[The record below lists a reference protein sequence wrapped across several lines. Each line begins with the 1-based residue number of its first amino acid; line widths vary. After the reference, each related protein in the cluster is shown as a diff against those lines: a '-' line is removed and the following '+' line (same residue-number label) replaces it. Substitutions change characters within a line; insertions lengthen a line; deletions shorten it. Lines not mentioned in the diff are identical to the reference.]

1 VSSND
6 LGVLLNSVEEFY
18 AQGHPNVL
26 GTHSM
31 TFEITRDTHL
41 SKRGDCVIAVN
52 ATKAPADL
60 SIEFQNLCKQE
71 KSRITITLEA
81 AGIVDMIQG
90 VGNPRLTF
98 YDRSEMVGRK
108 SSFISDRTIMVGAN
122 KAAAGLKRSLVEVL
136 KSPTTKLVI
145 RLVAEI

>member
-1 VSSND
+1 MAF
-6 LGVLLNSVEEFY
+6 LKSVEELY

-52 ATKAPADL
+52 ATKASADL
-60 SIEFQNLCKQE
+60 SAEFKNLCKQE

-81 AGIVDMIQG
+81 AGIVDVIQG
-90 VGNPRLTF
+90 KGDRGLTF
-98 YDRSEMVGRK
+98 THSCEMVGRK
-108 SSFISDRTIMVGAN
+108 SLFTSDRTIMVGAD
-122 KAAAGLKRSLVEVL
+122 KAAVDLKRNLIEAL
-136 KSPTTKLVI
+136 RSPTTRLIV
-145 RLVAEI
+145 RLVVDV